1 MRIPHP
7 LPRHLAALLILGALS
22 ALPWL
27 LFPAPARAGA
37 DLPARAEAL
46 LAAMSVPEKVGQ
58 TLLVFFEG
66 PDLSPELAAMIATH
80 HVGGLLL
87 YDSAGNVH
95 DMAQVARLT
104 EAAQALALAGPQR
117 LGLFL
122 AVDQEGGPVARL
134 RRGFAAT
141 PPNMALGATG
151 SEDAA
156 ALAARV
162 TARQLKALGINMN
175 LAPVVDV
182 NSNPANPIIGVRSY
196 GEDPQMVARFGAA
209 AVRAYREEGVIA
221 CAKHFPGHGDTGYD
235 SHVRLPT
242 VPHALERL
250 RAVELVPFAAAIE
263 AGVPAVMTAH
273 VEVPAVEP
281 EPGLPATMSARVL
294 EGLLRAELGF
304 GGLIVSDSLG
314 MGAIDARYG
323 PAEAAVRALLAG
335 ADVLCFGADKGHS
348 PAEQPAV
355 VRRMIQA
362 VDSGEI
368 PMARLDEAVR
378 RILLVKLAYGL
389 AQPAALPHTDP
400 TRVDT
405 PEDREA
411 VRQLAEASITLLR
424 DRHALLPLD
433 KDAPGLL
440 VWPGAGPQAAEAF
453 TALGPHFTVQRP
465 AENPSPKER
474 TALLAA
480 ARGAAQVVVLTR
492 RADRNPGQAALVN
505 ALLAAGL
512 GPRLVVAS
520 LDVPYD
526 AALTPGAP
534 CLLAAWSDA
543 PAQALALARVLF
555 GLAPAPGRLPVT
567 IPGPGGS

>member
-1 MRIPHP
+1 MRILL
-7 LPRHLAALLILGALS
+7 LPGRAMALLLLS
-22 ALPWL
+22 ALALLPW
-27 LFPAPARAGA
+27 PGHAAPARAGA

-46 LAAMSVPEKVGQ
+46 LAAMSVPEKIGQ
-58 TLLVFFEG
+58 TLLIFFEG

-87 YDSAGNVH
+87 YDSAGNVR

-104 EAAQALALAGPQR
+104 AAAQTLALAGPRR
-117 LGLFL
+117 LGLFM

-182 NSNPANPIIGVRSY
+182 NSNPANPIIGVRAY
-196 GEDPQMVARFGAA
+196 GEDPRLVARFGAA
-209 AVRAYREEGVIA
+209 AVRAYHEEGVIA

-242 VPHALERL
+242 VPHSLERL
-250 RAVELVPFAAAIE
+250 RAVELVPFAAAIG

-273 VEVPAVEP
+273 VEVPALEP

-294 EGLLRAELGF
+294 GGLLRGELGF
-304 GGLIVSDSLG
+304 GGLVVSDSLG

-323 PAEAAVRALLAG
+323 PGEAAVRALLAG

-355 VRRMIQA
+355 VRRMLQA

-389 AQPAALPHTDP
+389 AQPEGPPHTDP
-400 TRVDT
+400 AGVDT
-405 PEDREA
+405 PEDREI
-411 VRQLAEASITLLR
+411 VRQLVEASITLLR
-424 DRHALLPLD
+424 DREAVLPLD
-433 KDAPGLL
+433 KSAPGLL
-440 VWPGAGPQAAEAF
+440 IWPGAGPQAAGAF
-453 TALGPHFTVQRP
+453 TTLGSRFAVLRP
-465 AENPSPKER
+465 AENPQAAER
-474 TALLAA
+474 ARVVAA
-480 ARGAAQVVVLTR
+480 ARGAGQVVALTR
-492 RADRNPGQAALVN
+492 RADKNPGQAALVN
-505 ALLAAGL
+505 ELLAAGL

-534 CLLAAWSDA
+534 CLLAVWSDA
-543 PAQALALARVLF
+543 PAQVLALARVVF

-567 IPGPGGS
+567 IPGPGAP